1 MEDVLRGYGAPPPG
15 VAWYWAS
22 AIVQRAGMPFRFLHP
37 DWMERTAA
45 LLDAADEVLDDG
57 ELP

>member
-1 MEDVLRGYGAPPPG
+1 M
-15 VAWYWAS
+15 AWYWAS

-45 LLDAADEVLDDG
+45 LLDAADEVLDG
-57 ELP
+57 EHP